1 MPHLLRLTTLTLV
14 VFLFSGC
21 HIGRFFL
28 WNFADV
34 NDYKKFPATT
44 IEAPETPFAF
54 SYAPDSIQQK
64 LAETQLTADGE
75 AYTLPGYVGEYGKS
89 LAFLII
95 RNDTIL
101 YESYFDGYAAD
112 GPPHPSFSVA
122 KSFVSALV
130 GFAVQEGAIERI
142 DDPVTRYLPEL
153 ADRDPKFSRLTIEHL
168 LNMRSGLDYNENSYF
183 NPFAPVARDY
193 YGRQLEKYTLER
205 TTFAAEPDSYREYQS
220 VNTQLLGLIVERATG
235 KTLPAYLEEKVWQ
248 PLGMEFPASWS
259 YDSKK
264 GGMTKAFCC
273 LNAQARDFA
282 KFGRFYLQGGQWQG
296 KQLLD
301 ADWVERSTT
310 PNYDNSCYQYQW
322 YSYKH
327 WSYSP
332 DSTAAVKAA
341 PEGVDV
347 FSQKDGQYAFRKCG
361 PDFLAIGILGQ
372 YIYVHP
378 EKNLIMV
385 RLGKD
390 DKVGYQSL
398 FRALSLKL

>member
-1 MPHLLRLTTLTLV
+1 M
-14 VFLFSGC
+14 VFLASGC

-34 NDYKKFPATT
+34 NDYKKFPSTS
-44 IEAPETPFAF
+44 IEAPEAPFTF
-54 SYAPDSIQQK
+54 HYAPDSIQQK
-64 LAETQLTADGE
+64 LAETQLTADDE

-101 YESYFDGYAAD
+101 YETYFDGYAAE

-130 GFAVQEGAIERI
+130 GFAVQEGAIESV

-153 ADRDPKFSRLTIEHL
+153 TARDPRFNRLTIEHL
-168 LNMRSGLDYNENSYF
+168 LDMRSGLDYNENSYF

-205 TTFAAEPDSYREYQS
+205 SEFAAEPDTYREYQS

-235 KTLPAYLEEKVWQ
+235 KTLPAYLEEKIWL

-264 GGMTKAFCC
+264 SKTTKAFCC
-273 LNAQARDFA
+273 LNAQARDYA
-282 KFGRFYLQGGQWQG
+282 KFGRLYLNGGQWQG
-296 KQLLD
+296 KQLLN
-301 ADWVERSTT
+301 AEWVKRSTQ
-310 PNYDNSCYQYQW
+310 PEYDNNCYQYQW
-322 YSYKH
+322 YSSTY
-327 WSYSP
+327 WAYAP
-332 DSTAAVKAA
+332 DSTAAAAAA
-341 PEGVDV
+341 PEGIGVTPY
-347 FSQKDGQYAFRKCG
+347 KDGQYAFKKCG
-361 PDFLAIGILGQ
+361 PDFMAIGILGQ

-390 DKVGYQSL
+390 DKVGYRQL
-398 FRALSLKL
+398 FRALSQKL